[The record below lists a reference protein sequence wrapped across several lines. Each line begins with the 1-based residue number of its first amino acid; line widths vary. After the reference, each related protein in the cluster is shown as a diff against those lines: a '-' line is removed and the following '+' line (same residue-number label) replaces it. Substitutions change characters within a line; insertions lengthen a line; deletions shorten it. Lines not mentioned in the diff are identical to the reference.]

1 MLKKIIIVD
10 DDAELAEEMAEILRD
25 EGFIVENTSDTLH
38 AEKLISSHSYDLYL
52 LDYKMSHLSGVD
64 LLKKIKFKDPESK
77 VFIISGR
84 PAIEKLL
91 EEEKVNELVSA
102 VFKKPFDIETLL
114 QRIKSLE

>member
-1 MLKKIIIVD
+1 MVKRILIVD

-25 EGFIVENTSDTLH
+25 ESFIVESTSDALY
-38 AEKLISSHSYDLYL
+38 AEKLINKESYDLYL
-52 LDYKMSHLSGVD
+52 LDYKMSYLSGVD
-64 LLKKIKFKDPESK
+64 LLKKIKFKDPESE

-91 EEEKVNELVSA
+91 EEENVRELVSA
-102 VFKKPFDIETLL
+102 VIKKPFDIETLL